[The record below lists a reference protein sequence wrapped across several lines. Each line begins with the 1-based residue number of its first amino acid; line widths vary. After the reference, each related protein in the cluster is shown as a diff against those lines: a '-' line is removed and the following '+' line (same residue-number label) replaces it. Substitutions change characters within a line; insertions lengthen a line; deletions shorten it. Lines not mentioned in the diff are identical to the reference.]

1 MPSSYPSRDIEGRTD
16 VIRASVLDQLWRTP
30 GAHLDG
36 KRREMWGR
44 RQNPEGPILQA
55 VPAIACPSQPACSH
69 PASPRQGGG
78 HWFEPSIAH
87 RRKALPIPGFWLFA
101 FLGPSVVPVWFH
113 FRPEGGRQGGVA
125 GRPVACAWLGARP
138 ATRRLDDPRHALLRA
153 RKGASRPAC
162 RKVHQ
167 DTRDSTLI
175 DRGPPSSAAHD
186 LHSSPATLPAQHP
199 TADYEPEEPASERTR
214 LETANAHRAH
224 RSLQATGGERAHV
237 ASRRR

>member
-1 MPSSYPSRDIEGRTD
+1 MIPWPLPRAISSAGR
-16 VIRASVLDQLWRTP
+16 AP
-30 GAHLDG
+30 
-36 KRREMWGR
+36 
-44 RQNPEGPILQA
+44 
-55 VPAIACPSQPACSH
+55 
-69 PASPRQGGG
+69 PRQGGG

-175 DRGPPSSAAHD
+175 DRGPRRLRRTISTVLLRRCPPSIPQRTTSPKSRPPSELGSRPPTRTALIGRCRRPAASAPMWPPGGARRRPRRAGGSRRAFPS
-186 LHSSPATLPAQHP
+186 LRYPMRRRGRSPG
-199 TADYEPEEPASERTR
+199 TALA
-214 LETANAHRAH
+214 
-224 RSLQATGGERAHV
+224 
-237 ASRRR
+237 ASRPPRG